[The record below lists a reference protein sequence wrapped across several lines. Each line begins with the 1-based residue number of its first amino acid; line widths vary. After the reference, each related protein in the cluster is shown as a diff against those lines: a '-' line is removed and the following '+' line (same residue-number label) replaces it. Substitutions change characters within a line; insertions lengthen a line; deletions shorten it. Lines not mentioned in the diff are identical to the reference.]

1 MLNSHYKDMLQTLSA
16 HNVEYLVVGAVALA
30 AHGIPRAT
38 GDIDIWINA
47 TVENADRTYR
57 ALAAFGAPMG
67 DLAKDELAIPGV
79 VFQIGVAPLRIDILT
94 KIEGVSFEEAW
105 PEKVIVD
112 FDGFPMPVLS
122 KKFMIQNKRTC
133 GRTKDLADIEALEEI
148 DSNNSSCE

>member
-47 TVENADRTYR
+47 TTDNAQRTYR
-57 ALAAFGAPMG
+57 ALAVFGAPVG
-67 DLAKDELAIPGV
+67 DLSQEELAIPGI

-94 KIEGVSFEEAW
+94 KIEGVSFSDAW
-105 PEKVIVD
+105 SEKMIVD

-122 KKFMIQNKRTC
+122 KRLMIENKRSC
-133 GRTKDLADIEALEEI
+133 GRSKDLVDLEALEKNE
-148 DSNNSSCE
+148 SNKSNDE